1 MKKADLCEG
10 GKANS
15 TVIMVTISISQ
26 QLEGGSSG
34 VWHWW
39 DAMPELGNKMQGD
52 KTRTDHP

>member
-34 VWHWW
+34 TWHWW
-39 DAMPELGNKMQGD
+39 DAVPELGNKM
-52 KTRTDHP
+52 